1 MFFKIIEKLNYKKNF
16 PYFVCTPLVYGIGAA
31 SEHISIASAYAKRT
45 KKKLLLIKT
54 RKLQKLLNYKVC
66 NNALFDSLIINDHSV
81 NKNFLYKTIDILV
94 QVEFSLRRSLAIS
107 LKKLFKIDLGETF
120 RFALIGSSD
129 LYSEK
134 KIENYN
140 KILPLSI
147 KESKV
152 DLEKK
157 EKDKCLNLLKHLGV
171 KDNKIVC
178 LHVRDEGYYKD
189 GGRRSYRNSNINNY
203 VSLIELLISKNYF
216 VFRLGDKS
224 AAKIKYSDK
233 KFIDY
238 PFTSIKSE
246 IMDLFLIKQCE
257 FYVGTPSGPMDTAY
271 LFNKP
276 VFMSNLYDLYPSFP
290 RKKIDRGIFKKIVK
304 KRTKEVLSLKD
315 FANLNINYHQTEV
328 QIDEVLFEENT
339 NEELFEAMKE
349 YLFLVENSKQ
359 SKSSDILFNDN
370 QTKFNKFLNLRLEQ
384 IYNEEVLKDNCFQKN
399 NWKRNE
405 FLKIIKRFKSCEG
418 TYSNSFLRNNF

>member
-1 MFFKIIEKLNYKKNF
+1 
-16 PYFVCTPLVYGIGAA
+16 
-31 SEHISIASAYAKRT
+31 
-45 KKKLLLIKT
+45 
-54 RKLQKLLNYKVC
+54 
-66 NNALFDSLIINDHSV
+66 
-81 NKNFLYKTIDILV
+81 
-94 QVEFSLRRSLAIS
+94 
-107 LKKLFKIDLGETF
+107 
-120 RFALIGSSD
+120 
-129 LYSEK
+129 
-134 KIENYN
+134 
-140 KILPLSI
+140 
-147 KESKV
+147 
-152 DLEKK
+152 
-157 EKDKCLNLLKHLGV
+157 
-171 KDNKIVC
+171 
-178 LHVRDEGYYKD
+178 
-189 GGRRSYRNSNINNY
+189 
-203 VSLIELLISKNYF
+203 
-216 VFRLGDKS
+216 
-224 AAKIKYSDK
+224 
-233 KFIDY
+233 
-238 PFTSIKSE
+238 
-246 IMDLFLIKQCE
+246 
-257 FYVGTPSGPMDTAY
+257 MDTAY